1 MERAG
6 RGRKASWVPG
16 SCSSP
21 RCPAGAQ
28 GCGGPSPS
36 LAPVCSG
43 RLLWA
48 PMERRACAFPWRPP
62 RAVLCP
68 AAAFRRSAACIRC
81 RTCAPPTRSLSVD
94 TALWRALGT
103 AGCYTPWSLCQAV
116 LGLPL
121 LPSRSLAGA
130 ACLCG
135 PMTAC
140 VVHRLPALSRHILF
154 LVLCF
159 KRRWG
164 PRFAGQV
171 TVTRLAHPPCPQK

>member
-1 MERAG
+1 MRW
-6 RGRKASWVPG
+6 SVPL
-16 SCSSP
+16 P
-21 RCPAGAQ
+21 
-28 GCGGPSPS
+28 GP
-36 LAPVCSG
+36 

-116 LGLPL
+116 LGPPL

-135 PMTAC
+135 PMRRVC
-140 VVHRLPALSRHILF
+140 IDSRLCLDTSSSL
-154 LVLCF
+154 
-159 KRRWG
+159 
-164 PRFAGQV
+164 RFAPRGDGGRVSQA
-171 TVTRLAHPPCPQK
+171 R